1 MATIYEVSELAGVS
15 LATVSRVMN
24 NSGRVSP
31 KTRQKVL
38 SAMEA
43 LEYRPNSVAQSL
55 ASGRSNCVGVLFSE
69 LHGPIFGAMVSAI
82 EEELTKAG
90 KTAIFA
96 VGHSIRDK
104 EKAGINAL
112 AKRNCDALILHVEA
126 MTDQDLLEQKASG
139 VPYVIINRRVKGLEE
154 SCITVDNERG
164 GYEATTLLLEMGH
177 RNIAY
182 ISGPLSWGDARA
194 RLAGH
199 RRALTEY
206 KVSFDESLMVEGDYH
221 ESGGSSAMQ
230 QLFAQDKAFSAVVCA
245 NDEMA
250 AGVMDVIRSRG
261 LSIPEDISVVGFDNA
276 RWSRYLFPKLTTINY
291 PVREIGGMAAR
302 WVLKNVYAEESA
314 EIQCVFEPSRVTRE
328 SAGPVAQT
336 RGYDAR

>member
-24 NSGRVSP
+24 DSARVSP
-31 KTRQKVL
+31 KTRQKVM

-69 LHGPIFGAMVSAI
+69 LHGPIFGAMVGAI

-96 VGHSIRDK
+96 VGHSHRDK
-104 EKAGINAL
+104 EKAGISSL

-164 GYEATTLLLEMGH
+164 GYEATMLLLEMGH

-182 ISGPLSWGDARA
+182 ISGPLSWGDSRA

-199 RRALTEY
+199 KRALAEY
-206 KVSFDESLMVEGDYH
+206 KEPFDESLMVEGDYH
-221 ESGGSSAMQ
+221 ESGGGSAMQ
-230 QLFAQDKAFSAVVCA
+230 QLFVQARVFSAVVCA

-250 AGVMDVIRSRG
+250 AGAMDTIRTRG
-261 LSIPEDISVVGFDNA
+261 LSIPADISVVGFDNA
-276 RWSRYLFPKLTTINY
+276 RWSRYLYPKLTTINY
-291 PVREIGGMAAR
+291 PVREIGSMAAR
-302 WVLKNVYAEESA
+302 WVLKNIYAEEGA
-314 EIQCVFEPSRVTRE
+314 EIQCVFEPTRVNRE
-328 SAGPVAQT
+328 SAGPVAQMS
-336 RGYDAR
+336 GYEAS